1 MTEYNDETAASKSA
15 RKRDMDSLQQTGEML
30 MSLSPAQLARIPLTP
45 ELDKA
50 MAESRRISSHE
61 ARRRHAQYVGKL
73 MRQTDG
79 EAIVQAVASLT
90 DPKRQQRLADWME
103 RLVQN
108 PQPGASDALIQE
120 VLEWYPHG
128 DRQHLR
134 NLVRNLVNT
143 LGSADENTPPGE
155 QQRRAHRRVFD
166 YLNTLEKQSPL
177 I

>member
-15 RKRDMDSLQQTGEML
+15 RKRDMDSLQQTGEAL
-30 MSLSPAQLARIPLTP
+30 MSLSPAQLERIPLTP

-50 MAESRRISSHE
+50 LAESRRISSHE

-73 MRQTDG
+73 MRQTDS
-79 EAIVQAVASLT
+79 EAIAGALHSLT
-90 DPKRQQRLADWME
+90 DPRRQQRLVDWMD
-103 RLVQN
+103 RLVDN
-108 PQPGASDALIQE
+108 PQPACADALIQE
-120 VLEWYPHG
+120 VLQWYPQG

-134 NLVRNLVNT
+134 NLVRNLVGT
-143 LGSADENTPPGE
+143 LKPGEQDSPPSE

-177 I
+177 A